1 VVADSVLVGNGP
13 LSGDDRISVRNDLR
27 EMVDALGPAV
37 RDAAAT
43 SWNALREDLGRIPK
57 LLESPDGALTI
68 AGLVDAIL
76 VKLASRPLSLAAW
89 ADVRAAFED
98 DAVAASVCEL
108 RIRQFAELV
117 RQRGGDSRVTAAEV
131 SAILRDDA
139 SVLARRGAV
148 EEPAAEGQW
157 REPAGVSLE
166 KRLLVAEQAIGD
178 DPPHGEM
185 IGWVC
190 FADAWVPEGYLD
202 AGGVEF
208 YSDQVWPDGIRQGWP
223 QNAPLHDEF
232 EDEWHK
238 LFFRTLPDSPFV
250 LAAVQLDHG
259 PIAGAVDRT
268 RAIAQQLVRAARP
281 HSMWKLVPGAA
292 IYVRGD
298 DAGWFGLPFDRH
310 DRPDP
315 PSGAPQYEPTG
326 RELEALEPALAKAV
340 IEGTPSAHAAV
351 RDAEWSEA
359 VAELPDARQRL
370 ALGLRLVERCLPSPA
385 GDRWTASVSR
395 YLKEWW
401 IDHETRE
408 LIGDVAVSSADL
420 LDAPRGIGGTSNS
433 WRERLTPS
441 SGGLS
446 FVIRL
451 DETLRATEELLEA
464 LPTGSMQHRQVAE
477 LASHSASAES
487 WLKFV
492 SATGHAF
499 DLLLARAARQRNAIV
514 HGADSVDN
522 VIETVSDFAALLQS
536 MLVHDQIAAFGA
548 GESLLAR
555 LEGRRMSL
563 ENKRVR
569 LSAGEPLIDSILRP
583 DRPSAEEAG
592 PGA

>member
-1 VVADSVLVGNGP
+1 
-13 LSGDDRISVRNDLR
+13 
-27 EMVDALGPAV
+27 MVDALGPAV

-43 SWNALREDLGRIPK
+43 SWDALRQDLGRVPR

-68 AGLVDAIL
+68 AGLVDAVL

-98 DAVAASVCEL
+98 AAVSASICEL
-108 RIRQFAELV
+108 RILQFAELV
-117 RQRGGDSRVTAAEV
+117 RQRGGDWRVSAAEV

-139 SVLARRGAV
+139 IVLARRGAI
-148 EEPAAEGQW
+148 EEPAAEAQW
-157 REPAGVSLE
+157 REPAGVSLDE
-166 KRLLVAEQAIGD
+166 RLAVAEKAIGD
-178 DPPHGEM
+178 DPPRGEM

-190 FADAWVPEGYLD
+190 FAEAWVPEQYLD

-208 YSDQVWPDGIRQGWP
+208 YSDQAWPDGIRQGWP
-223 QNAPLHDEF
+223 QDASRHDEF
-232 EDEWHK
+232 EDEWHTI
-238 LFFRTLPDSPFV
+238 FFRTLPDTPFV
-250 LAAVQLDHG
+250 LAAVPLNHG
-259 PIAGAVDRT
+259 PIAGAVDRA

-281 HSMWKLVPGAA
+281 HSAWKLVPGAA
-292 IYVRGD
+292 IYVRGE

-315 PSGAPQYEPTG
+315 PVGAPQYEPTG
-326 RELEALEPALAKAV
+326 RELGALKPAMAKAV
-340 IEGTPSAHAAV
+340 IEGTPNAQAAV

-359 VAELPDARQRL
+359 VGALPDARQRL
-370 ALGLRLVERCLPSPA
+370 ALGLRLVQRCLPSPA
-385 GDRWTASVSR
+385 GDRWTGSVSR

-401 IDHETRE
+401 IDHETRD
-408 LIGDVAVSSADL
+408 LIGDVAVSSADI

-433 WRERLTPS
+433 WRERLTPG
-441 SGGLS
+441 SGGLL

-451 DETLRATEELLEA
+451 DETLRATGELLDA
-464 LPTGSMQHRQVAE
+464 LPAGSMQHRQVAE
-477 LASHSASAES
+477 LATHSASAEA
-487 WLKFV
+487 WLEFV

-499 DLLLARAARQRNAIV
+499 DLLLARAARERNAIV
-514 HGADSVDN
+514 HGADTVN
-522 VIETVSDFAALLQS
+522 YVIQTVSDFAALLQS

-563 ENKRVR
+563 EKKRVR
-569 LSAGEPLIDSILRP
+569 LLAGEPLIDSILRP
-583 DRPSAEEAG
+583 DGPSADEAD